1 MAISTTAG
9 GSGSYTHGATAGV
22 ITLFTTPS
30 VSNAIYIVTLQKVD
44 ETAAGASDNYP
55 ANKFIVGPNTD
66 VKIYDGNVGSWSDY
80 RTVYHWVQMVIS

>member
-30 VSNAIYIVTLQKVD
+30 VSNAIYIVTLEKVD
-44 ETAAGASDNYP
+44 ETGASSNYS

-66 VKIYDGNVGSWSDY
+66 VKIYDGTVAPWSDY